1 MRRMGQTLSPDDTA
15 EVMAELDLDGGG
27 TIHVNEFL
35 DKVRQSNNE
44 RAADAKRCKQI
55 FAQCDDDGSGDPP
68 TATLPD
74 RLASLGLGCV
84 FTLMAL
90 CTAGFLD
97 EGEMAVVATQMGLG
111 AQVKSPHNIH
121 PTSCST
127 FAAPQR

>member
-1 MRRMGQTLSPDDTA
+1 MPPAPPQDLTVTEFHEAMRRMGQTLSPDDTA

-68 TATLPD
+68 TALP
-74 RLASLGLGCV
+74 RWAW
-84 FTLMAL
+84 
-90 CTAGFLD
+90 
-97 EGEMAVVATQMGLG
+97 
-111 AQVKSPHNIH
+111 
-121 PTSCST
+121 
-127 FAAPQR
+127 AAFSH